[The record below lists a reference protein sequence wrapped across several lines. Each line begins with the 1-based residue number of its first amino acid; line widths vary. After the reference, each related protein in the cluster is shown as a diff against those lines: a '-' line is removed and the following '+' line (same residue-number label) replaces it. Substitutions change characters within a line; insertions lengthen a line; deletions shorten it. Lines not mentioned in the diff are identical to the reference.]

1 MVMVLDNIFGTIES
15 MLAEAALVCSPV
27 SSMDI
32 HGSARVCRHAGCL
45 CVQGPPDWH
54 PAPAPVKEAA
64 SKAAK
69 HASARGTDLAK
80 LAITEFVRCYTVAS
94 HKHCCTCS
102 ACTCGSGMLLQAIYC
117 YLLFPAI

>member
-1 MVMVLDNIFGTIES
+1 MVVVLDSIFGSIES

-27 SSMDI
+27 GRMDS
-32 HGSARVCRHAGCL
+32 HGSVRVCRHAGCL

-80 LAITEFVRCYTVAS
+80 LAITEFVRCGLQPIT
-94 HKHCCTCS
+94 KKLCTCS
-102 ACTCGSGMLLQAIYC
+102 AC
-117 YLLFPAI
+117 